1 MEKVQI
7 LVVEDER
14 LVALDLKMCLEG
26 LGYTVPAVVYSGKD
40 ALKKVKEF
48 MPDLVLMDIVL
59 EDELNG
65 IQVADRIRSRFDVPV
80 VYVSAYVDEKRIREA
95 KRTEPFG
102 YILKPFDEKELR
114 VVIEM
119 SLYKHKMEK
128 KLKESEE
135 KYRSL
140 IEQSLQGVLVVQ
152 DSRIVFANQAFADIS
167 GFTVQELLSL
177 PPKKVKSIVHPDDQ
191 EQVWGNFQDRLAGK
205 PVAHHYEY
213 RGIKKDGSV
222 RWLELFASRV
232 DYCGK
237 PAIQAAIV
245 DITERKQTEEELRK
259 TKEYVQNIIDCSL
272 DMIVTVDKDRRI
284 VEFNKAACE
293 TFGYSKEEVVG
304 KSVQILYANEDEGL
318 RVASQVSKHEKFI
331 GEIQNIRKNGEV
343 FTTLLSASVLRDEKG
358 NIIGKVGNSRDISER
373 KKEEQKIKLSLKEKE
388 ILLKEIHHRVKNNM
402 QVISSLLSLQ
412 SRNIKDKRV
421 LEMFKE
427 SQDRVRSM
435 LLVHEKLLQ
444 SRDFTRIDFAEYIR
458 SLAYGLYRA
467 YGLDPEKI
475 LLDIQVDAFFLGI
488 DLSIPCGLVINELI
502 SNALKHGFPKS
513 WEGKGKITVS
523 LVKTEDEEI
532 VLIVKDNGVG
542 IPKDFN
548 FRKTETLGLSLVTI
562 LIEDQLRGKIR
573 LDRRRGTKFLISF
586 KEF

>member
-1 MEKVQI
+1 M
-7 LVVEDER
+7 VVEDER
-14 LVALDLKMCLEG
+14 LVALDLQMCLEG
-26 LGYTVPAVVYSGKD
+26 LGYTVPAVVYSGKN
-40 ALKKVKEF
+40 ALKKVKEL

-59 EDELNG
+59 EDQLNG

-80 VYVSAYVDEKRIREA
+80 VYVSAYVDEKRIMEA

-114 VVIEM
+114 IVIEM
-119 SLYKHKMEK
+119 ALYKHGMEK

-140 IEQSLQGVLVVQ
+140 IEKSLQGVFVVQ
-152 DSRIVFANQAFADIS
+152 DSRIVFANRAFADIS
-167 GFTVQELLSL
+167 GFTVQELLSF
-177 PPKKVKSIVHPDDQ
+177 PPQKVESIVHPDDQ
-191 EQVWGNFQDRLAGK
+191 DRVWGNFKDRIAGK
-205 PVAHHYEY
+205 PVAHRYEY

-222 RWLELFASRV
+222 RWLEMFVSRV

-259 TKEYVQNIIDCSL
+259 TKDYVQNIIDCSL
-272 DMIVTVDKDRRI
+272 DMIVTVDKDRHI

-293 TFGYSKEEVVG
+293 TFGYSKEEIVG
-304 KSVQILYANEDEGL
+304 KSVQILYANEDEGFS
-318 RVASQVSKHEKFI
+318 VESQVSKNEKFI

-343 FTTLLSASVLRDEKG
+343 FTALLSASVLRDENG
-358 NIIGKVGNSRDISER
+358 NVIGKVGNSRDISER
-373 KKEEQKIKLSLKEKE
+373 KKEEQQIRVSLNEKE

-412 SRNIKDKRV
+412 SRNIKNRRV

-435 LLVHEKLLQ
+435 LLVHEKLLK

-458 SLAYGLYRA
+458 SLAYGLYRT

-475 LLDIQVDAFFLGI
+475 LLDIQVEAISLGI

-523 LVKTEDEEI
+523 LGKTEDEEI

-542 IPKDFN
+542 IPKDFD
-548 FRKTETLGLSLVTI
+548 FRKTETMGLSLVTI

-573 LDRRRGTKFLISF
+573 LDRRRGTKFHIRF